1 MYIPQKTV
9 MDLTKFRALMGCN
22 LTEEKARYIWG
33 KNSVK
38 NSDISFGKEQSNE
51 YVNSKIEIAKEN
63 VKYLLVGSLVKFIG
77 VSGSV
82 AAGFAK
88 EEDDIDV
95 FVVVKNDTA
104 WIYRALLVFKNIFHH
119 KIRTKWDGEMVKDK
133 FCLNL
138 ICEEGDVVFEDDM
151 FNFHELMY
159 LVPIFNEKYLNY
171 IYSQNGWLRKVYGVK
186 GELMVNRVSVG
197 KKKNVFFKVLNF
209 KAFLFQ
215 LIFMI
220 ITKHSPE
227 IPRLKE
233 NFKRGRIEFFPRD
246 YKGKR
251 MEDFSE

>member
-1 MYIPQKTV
+1 MYISQKTV
-9 MDLTKFRALMGCN
+9 VDLTKFRTLMGCN

-38 NSDISFGKEQSNE
+38 NTDISFGKEQTNE
-51 YVNSKIEIAKEN
+51 YVDSKIELAKQN
-63 VKYLLVGSLVKFIG
+63 VKYLFVGNLVKFIG

-88 EEDDIDV
+88 EDDDIDI

-119 KIRTKWDGEMVKDK
+119 KIRTKLDGERVKDK

-138 ICEEGDVVFEDDM
+138 ICEERDVVFENDM

-171 IYSQNGWLRKVYGVK
+171 IYSQNVWLREVCGVK
-186 GELMVNRVSVG
+186 NELMVNRVSVS
-197 KKKNVFFKVLNF
+197 KKKNIFFKVLNF
-209 KAFLFQ
+209 KAFFLQ
-215 LIFMI
+215 LIFMLLS
-220 ITKHSPE
+220 KHSPE
-227 IPRLKE
+227 VRRLKT
-233 NFKRGRIEFFPRD
+233 NFKRGRIEFFPED
-246 YKGKR
+246 YKVKR
-251 MEDFSE
+251 MEKYFK

>member
-9 MDLTKFRALMGCN
+9 IDLTKFRALMDCN

-38 NSDISFGKEQSNE
+38 NSDISFGKEQTNE
-51 YVNSKIEIAKEN
+51 HVISKIEVAKKN
-63 VKYLLVGSLVKFIG
+63 VKYLLVGNLVKFIG

-95 FVVVKNDTA
+95 FVVVRNNTA

-119 KIRTKWDGEMVKDK
+119 KIRTKWDGERVKDK

-138 ICEEGDVVFEDDM
+138 ICEERDVVFDEDM

-159 LVPIFNEKYLNY
+159 LEPIFNEKYLNY
-171 IYSQNGWLRKVYGVK
+171 IYSQNVWLRETYGVK
-186 GELMVNRVSVG
+186 GELMVNRVSVSR
-197 KKKNVFFKVLNF
+197 KKNIFFKVLNF
-209 KAFLFQ
+209 KAFCFQ

-220 ITKHSPE
+220 LSKHSPE

-233 NFKRGRIEFFPRD
+233 NFKRGRIEFFPVD
-246 YKGKR
+246 YKEKR
-251 MEDFSE
+251 MENYLK

>member
-1 MYIPQKTV
+1 MYIPKKV
-9 MDLTKFRALMGCN
+9 VVDLTKFRALMGCN

-38 NSDISFGKEQSNE
+38 NSDISFGKEQTNE
-51 YVNSKIEIAKEN
+51 YVDSKIELAKKN
-63 VKYLLVGSLVKFIG
+63 VKFLCVGNVVKFIG

-119 KIRTKWDGEMVKDK
+119 RIRTKWDGERVKDK

-138 ICEEGDVVFEDDM
+138 ICEERDVVFEDDM

-171 IYSQNGWLRKVYGVK
+171 VYSRNVWLREIYGVK
-186 GELMVNRVSVG
+186 GELMVNRVSVS
-197 KKKNVFFKVLNF
+197 KRMNVFFKILNF
-209 KAFLFQ
+209 KAFFFQ
-215 LIFMI
+215 LVFMI
-220 ITKHSPE
+220 LSKHSPE

-246 YKGKR
+246 YKEKR
-251 MEDFSE
+251 MESYLK